1 MGNRLLILIF
11 CFLIGCVSLES
22 KNLILAE
29 DDDIA
34 DAAPK
39 VVEVVIDSEP
49 FDLWDRIRKD
59 LSFKIPDDYEDIG
72 RYKKKY
78 INNQHAVNR
87 LSKSGQRYL
96 FHTVKRAEE
105 LGVPVELALL
115 PFVESEFDPYAQ
127 SHYGATGMWQFLPA
141 TGREW
146 GLKTNW
152 WYDGKRDVIAST
164 EAAFNFLIYLH
175 QKFDGDWLL
184 AIAAYNAGPS
194 RVNRAIK
201 ENNRKGMPTDF
212 WSLRLPKE
220 TTAYVPKLLILS
232 QLIKDPSLFN
242 VTLPSIANR
251 PYFTKIKTP
260 GQVDIMQAA
269 DLAGMTPEAVYE
281 LNPGFSQWATDPS
294 GPHYL
299 LLPTGVS
306 DRFLIQL
313 SSLDEVE
320 LVQWDRYKINRGDN
334 LTRIAKKYSI
344 EVAVLMEINQMDNDL
359 IYAGQEIMVPRGP
372 AWAKTFV
379 PKARTYEV
387 VRGDTFWGISR
398 KFGVT
403 IQDISLWNDLSL
415 TSPLQIGQKIKLFSK
430 YERVRG
436 KTPNKKI
443 RTMLYPVKSGDT
455 LSRISSRFGIKV
467 QDLQKWNELKSPEI
481 IYPGQVL
488 KINLEAGVGS

>member
-1 MGNRLLILIF
+1 MSKRISILIF
-11 CFLIGCVSLES
+11 SFLIGCVNLES
-22 KNLILAE
+22 KNLVLA
-29 DDDIA
+29 DNNDLA
-34 DAAPK
+34 TTSPN
-39 VVEVVIDSEP
+39 VVEVTIDREP
-49 FDLWDRIRKD
+49 FDLWERIRDD
-59 LSFKIPDDYEDIG
+59 LTFTIPEILEDAD
-72 RYKKKY
+72 RYRNRFV
-78 INNQHAVNR
+78 NNQHAVNR

-127 SHYGATGMWQFLPA
+127 SLYGATGIWQFLPA

-164 EAAFNFLIYLH
+164 EAALNFLIYLH
-175 QKFDGDWLL
+175 RKFDNDWLL
-184 AIAAYNAGPS
+184 AIAAYNAGPG
-194 RVNRAIK
+194 RVNRAIR
-201 ENNRKGMPTDF
+201 ENKRKGMATDF

-220 TTAYVPKLLILS
+220 TSPYVTKLLVLS
-232 QLIKDPSLFN
+232 ELIKDPTAFG

-260 GQVDIMQAA
+260 GQVDLMQAA
-269 DLAGMTPEAVYE
+269 DLAGMTPEAIYE

-299 LLPTGVS
+299 LLPTGIA

-313 SSLDEVE
+313 SSLEEVE
-320 LVQWDRYKINRGDN
+320 LVQWDRYKIKRGDT
-334 LTRIAKKYSI
+334 LTRIARQYSI
-344 EVAVLMEINQMDNDL
+344 EVPVLMEINQMDSDV
-359 IYAGQEIMVPRGP
+359 IYASQEIMVPRGP

-387 VRGDTFWGISR
+387 VKGDTFWGISK

-403 IQDISLWNDLSL
+403 IQDISLWNDLGL
-415 TSPLQIGQKIKLFSK
+415 TTPLQIGQEIKIFSK

-436 KTPNKKI
+436 KTPNKKT
-443 RTMLYPVKSGDT
+443 RTLLYPVKSGDT
-455 LSRISSRFGIKV
+455 LSRIGARFGIGVKE
-467 QDLQKWNELKSPEI
+467 LQEWNELKSPER
-481 IYPGQVL
+481 IYPGQVI
-488 KINLEAGVGS
+488 KIILEAGVDT

>member
-1 MGNRLLILIF
+1 MGNRIFILTFCLLIA
-11 CFLIGCVSLES
+11 CVNLES

-59 LSFKIPDDYEDIG
+59 LSFKIPDDYEDID
-72 RYKKKY
+72 RYRKRF
-78 INNQHAVNR
+78 ISNQHAVNR

-105 LGVPVELALL
+105 LGIPVE
-115 PFVESEFDPYAQ
+115 SQ
-127 SHYGATGMWQFLPA
+127 SLYGATGMWQFLPA

-175 QKFDGDWLL
+175 QKFDRDWLL
-184 AIAAYNAGPS
+184 AIAAYHAGPS
-194 RVNRAIK
+194 RINRAIK
-201 ENNRKGMPTDF
+201 ENKRKGMATDL
-212 WSLRLPKE
+212 WSLRLPPVSS
-220 TTAYVPKLLILS
+220 AYVPKLLVLS
-232 QLIKDPSLFN
+232 ELIKDPSLFS

-260 GQVDIMQAA
+260 GQIDIMQAA

-320 LVQWDRYKINRGDN
+320 LVQWDRYKINRGDT

-344 EVAVLMEINQMDNDL
+344 EVAVLKEINQMDNDL

-387 VRGDTFWGISR
+387 VKGDTFWGISR
-398 KFGVT
+398 KFRVT

-415 TSPLQIGQKIKLFSK
+415 TRPLQIGQKIKLFSK

-436 KTPNKKI
+436 KTPNKKT

-455 LSRISSRFGIKV
+455 LSRIGSRFGIKV
-467 QDLQKWNELKSPEI
+467 QDLQKWNELKSLEI

>member
-1 MGNRLLILIF
+1 M
-11 CFLIGCVSLES
+11 
-22 KNLILAE
+22 AT
-29 DDDIA
+29 
-34 DAAPK
+34 
-39 VVEVVIDSEP
+39 
-49 FDLWDRIRKD
+49 DL
-59 LSFKIPDDYEDIG
+59 
-72 RYKKKY
+72 
-78 INNQHAVNR
+78 
-87 LSKSGQRYL
+87 
-96 FHTVKRAEE
+96 
-105 LGVPVELALL
+105 
-115 PFVESEFDPYAQ
+115 
-127 SHYGATGMWQFLPA
+127 
-141 TGREW
+141 
-146 GLKTNW
+146 
-152 WYDGKRDVIAST
+152 
-164 EAAFNFLIYLH
+164 
-175 QKFDGDWLL
+175 
-184 AIAAYNAGPS
+184 
-194 RVNRAIK
+194 
-201 ENNRKGMPTDF
+201 
-212 WSLRLPKE
+212 WSLRLPPVSS
-220 TTAYVPKLLILS
+220 AYVPKLLVLS
-232 QLIKDPSLFN
+232 ELIKDPSLFS

-260 GQVDIMQAA
+260 GQIDIMQAA

-320 LVQWDRYKINRGDN
+320 LVQWDRYKINRGDT

-344 EVAVLMEINQMDNDL
+344 EVAVLKEINQMDNDL

-387 VRGDTFWGISR
+387 VKGDTFWGISR
-398 KFGVT
+398 KFRVT

-415 TSPLQIGQKIKLFSK
+415 TRPLQIGQKIKLFSK

-436 KTPNKKI
+436 KTPNKKT

-455 LSRISSRFGIKV
+455 LSRIGSRFGIKV
-467 QDLQKWNELKSPEI
+467 QDLQKWNELKSLEI